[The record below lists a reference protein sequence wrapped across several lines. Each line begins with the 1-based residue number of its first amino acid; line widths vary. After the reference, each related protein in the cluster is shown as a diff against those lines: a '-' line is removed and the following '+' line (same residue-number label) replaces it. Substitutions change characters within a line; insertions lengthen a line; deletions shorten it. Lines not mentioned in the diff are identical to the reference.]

1 MNFSDPL
8 FIFLFLPL
16 VWLGWLVASYVSRGV
31 IAPIVWVTLA
41 SIVFYGWWHVDNV
54 AVMLGSM
61 LFNYAL
67 GWGLDRTRAAGL
79 RRVLLSVGLAANLGL
94 LMLFKY
100 AHFVLGMKLNLV
112 LPLAISFFTFHQIS
126 YLVDIYRGMKA
137 ETNLAKFTFYVTF
150 FPHLIAGPV
159 LNFRDISPQL
169 PDFTARRLRAGDLA
183 DGFSRFLIGLAK
195 KLLIADVLA
204 PLVDAAYSF
213 SDNGREMGAAIAWGA
228 ALGFYFQIY
237 FDFSGYTDMALGLAR
252 MFGVGLP
259 ENFAHPYRAAS
270 PIDFWR
276 RWHITLSA
284 FLRNYLYIPLG
295 GNRHGLPRQMG
306 ALGLTM
312 LLGGLWHGAGWNFL
326 TWGALHG
333 AALIANHLG
342 RRARA
347 GEPVRASFAGVVL
360 TQLFVALAWVPFRA
374 GSLSAAGKLL
384 RAMIPLD
391 GVRWSE
397 LVELA
402 RTTRLPIPQSYLTKW
417 GSVTPEAASVVW
429 LSIVLATAM
438 LITWPVA
445 GAVAGA
451 LGRTGRL
458 RPARG
463 EPVWRGLGYVGLHA
477 AVFGALA
484 VRIIESSIVQPFIY
498 FQF

>member
-8 FIFLFLPL
+8 FLFLFLPL

-31 IAPIVWVTLA
+31 LAPIVWVTLA

-61 LFNYAL
+61 LFNFAL
-67 GWGLDRTRAAGL
+67 GGVLDRTRAAGM
-79 RRVLLSVGLAANLGL
+79 RRLLLTVGLAANLGL

-169 PDFTARRLRAGDLA
+169 PDFTARRLKAGDLA
-183 DGFSRFLIGLAK
+183 DGFSRFLVGLAK

-204 PLVDAAYSF
+204 PLVDAAYSLG
-213 SDNGREMGAAIAWGA
+213 DNGREMGTATAWFA

-252 MFGVGLP
+252 MFGVALP
-259 ENFAHPYRAAS
+259 ENFTDPYRAAS

-295 GNRHGLPRQMG
+295 GNRHGLIRQMG

-312 LLGGLWHGAGWNFL
+312 LLGGLWHGAGWNFV

-333 AALIANHLG
+333 GALIANHLW
-342 RRARA
+342 RRARG
-347 GEPVRASFAGVVL
+347 GEPVRASFAGMVL

-374 GSLSAAGKLL
+374 ESLTAAGKVL

-402 RTTRLPIPQSYLTKW
+402 RTTRLPIPQTYLAKW
-417 GSVTPEAASVVW
+417 ASVTPEVASVDWPSASWLSVVW
-429 LSIVLATAM
+429 LCVVLAAAV

-451 LGRTGRL
+451 LR
-458 RPARG
+458 
-463 EPVWRGLGYVGLHA
+463 
-477 AVFGALA
+477 
-484 VRIIESSIVQPFIY
+484 RIG
-498 FQF
+498 